1 MQLLVDFAFSWS
13 ESWVQKWEESDGQ
26 GWYLALLGSTL
37 GMIALSITMTV
48 LMYTNF
54 IGHGTCSLSVFF
66 ITTNLLFAFFVCGML
81 PAVILKWLA
90 RSPCN
95 RPRLLASS
103 TFGAQLVGD
112 ADGSLCG
119 LSQCWRYRAP
129 FKRPTSARGFSRQPA

>member
-13 ESWVQKWEESDGQ
+13 ESWVQRWEESDGQ

-54 IGHGTCSLSVFF
+54 IGHGACSLSVFF

-81 PAVILKWLA
+81 PAEI
-90 RSPCN
+90 
-95 RPRLLASS
+95 
-103 TFGAQLVGD
+103 
-112 ADGSLCG
+112 
-119 LSQCWRYRAP
+119 
-129 FKRPTSARGFSRQPA
+129 